1 MPPEMKQ
8 HELQMSSIYKKK
20 SSESALKSFN
30 QDMKD
35 VKKDERIFK
44 QAIFLFG
51 KTPSEV
57 L

>member
-1 MPPEMKQ
+1 
-8 HELQMSSIYKKK
+8 MSLIYKKK
-20 SSESALKSFN
+20 SSESGLKSFN

-35 VKKDERIFK
+35 VKKDERIFE
-44 QAIFLFG
+44 QEIFLLG